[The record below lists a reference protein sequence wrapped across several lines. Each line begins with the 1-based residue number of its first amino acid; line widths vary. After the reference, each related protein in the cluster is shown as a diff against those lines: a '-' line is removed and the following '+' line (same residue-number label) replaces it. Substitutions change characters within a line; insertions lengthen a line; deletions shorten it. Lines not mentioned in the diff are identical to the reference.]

1 MRDDRKKLRD
11 WQINEIWSR
20 RVDFSYI
27 PWNVLARILLKLKI
41 HQNWDLSSRQ
51 MSEHVVS
58 FFILFIYLF
67 VFYFHLV
74 VFSLYRSIMSNIF
87 WCSNYFINCNMFII
101 CLKSYKLAREYQF
114 VKKDKLYLMIWTGHG
129 CWRKWW
135 ETPSIKI
142 PSVCSRKIFQP
153 RFCYVW
159 VFMFESVRFAR
170 CRSFWTFTSVIS
182 VVSILPQ
189 TFLPSGYWWRS
200 ITMGSWIRTDKL
212 NINTSNWQHST

>member
-1 MRDDRKKLRD
+1 MITRSRLLLHSLKCPRAYSLKIKDSPKLR
-11 WQINEIWSR
+11 
-20 RVDFSYI
+20 
-27 PWNVLARILLKLKI
+27 
-41 HQNWDLSSRQ
+41 
-51 MSEHVVS
+51 S
-58 FFILFIYLF
+58 FFLPDEWACSYLFISFIYLF

-74 VFSLYRSIMSNIF
+74 VFSPYRSIISNIF

-159 VFMFESVRFAR
+159 VFMFESVRFER
-170 CRSFWTFTSVIS
+170 CRSFWTLHLLYPLLASFHR
-182 VVSILPQ
+182 LF
-189 TFLPSGYWWRS
+189 FLQIFNEDQLRWVLG
-200 ITMGSWIRTDKL
+200 
-212 NINTSNWQHST
+212 